1 MASPK
6 QRGRG
11 KNKRIWTEEEDDVLI
26 EVLKDLVIG
35 GTSFKADNGFKPG
48 FLNTVEEALRA
59 KLPGSGLKAVPH
71 INSRFRHFKGVHS
84 IIHDM
89 VVGNC
94 TSGFGWDSELKTV
107 VAEKEVWR
115 TYLKVCVVL
124 YMLCYISLNTNMS
137 LESLYLRL

>member
-1 MASPK
+1 
-6 QRGRG
+6 
-11 KNKRIWTEEEDDVLI
+11 
-26 EVLKDLVIG
+26 VLKDLVIG

-124 YMLCYISLNTNMS
+124 YVATLNVS
-137 LESLYLRL
+137 CLL